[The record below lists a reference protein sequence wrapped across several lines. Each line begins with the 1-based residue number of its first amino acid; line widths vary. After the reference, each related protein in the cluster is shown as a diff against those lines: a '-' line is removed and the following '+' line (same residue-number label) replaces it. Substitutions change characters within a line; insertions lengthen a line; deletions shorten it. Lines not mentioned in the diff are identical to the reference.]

1 MLNVRSPQKRYPN
14 TILPPTRKFSD
25 TFLVISFQV
34 VCGEEWR
41 DSSNTNA
48 RHSIGSTTV
57 LHVIHL
63 WVSCRSSTPRQFIQ
77 AKFKRI
83 LNYAQQRICHQPRL
97 RYRSKLPFCILSRP
111 PLLRRHDP
119 VIHSVRIYNDRTYL
133 LIKVICCPVP
143 SVLLRIS
150 SYPRGDRWTVI
161 QLDTITGLATPHL
174 HI

>member
-1 MLNVRSPQKRYPN
+1 MARFF
-14 TILPPTRKFSD
+14 KFQCVIQSVVQQFF
-25 TFLVISFQV
+25 TLFIYGFLVALPLLVNLFRQ
-34 VCGEEWR
+34 
-41 DSSNTNA
+41 SS
-48 RHSIGSTTV
+48 RE
-57 LHVIHL
+57 
-63 WVSCRSSTPRQFIQ
+63 SSTMHNNEFAINPVSGRG
-77 AKFKRI
+77 R
-83 LNYAQQRICHQPRL
+83 NYHFA
-97 RYRSKLPFCILSRP
+97 FCPAHLFFGGMTPS
-111 PLLRRHDP
+111 